1 MRKDVTCTFGI
12 MRGCWRILKC
22 GIRVHNTE
30 VGDNIWLTSCV
41 LHNMLL
47 NVDGLSMAWKDGV
60 CSCWEMEIGEFRDED
75 IPFALRRLVDP
86 TGTEDFRLRYN
97 NGLMRRRMTMTAMKV
112 MSIAVTMIAIAI
124 ATEVTAIV

>member
-1 MRKDVTCTFGI
+1 

>member
-1 MRKDVTCTFGI
+1 
-12 MRGCWRILKC
+12 
-22 GIRVHNTE
+22 
-30 VGDNIWLTSCV
+30 
-41 LHNMLL
+41 
-47 NVDGLSMAWKDGV
+47 
-60 CSCWEMEIGEFRDED
+60 MEIGEFRDED